1 MSFQTEPNMNLNGVI
16 NSLQVFDSGPAPSAV
31 IRRSEAWSVQVNW
44 AISGGGLPF
53 IGGQW
58 TVRVLLESIGGGF
71 EGTVGGASLLVN
83 NPAGTYTATIAMP
96 AAASAPPG
104 TQPNAGVYK
113 LAVLILHSN
122 NGVQTRMAG
131 FQEGILLQFYD
142 AP

>member
-1 MSFQTEPNMNLNGVI
+1 MSFQTEPNMNLSGAI
-16 NSLQVFDSGPAPSAV
+16 TGLQVFDSGPTPSAV

-58 TVRVLLESIGGGF
+58 TVRVLLESIGIGF
-71 EGTVGGASLLVN
+71 EGTVGSTTVPVS
-83 NPAGTYTATIAMP
+83 NPNGLYTATISMP
-96 AAASAPPG
+96 PPA
-104 TQPNAGVYK
+104 TAQPGAGVYK
-113 LAVLILHSN
+113 LVVLILHTN